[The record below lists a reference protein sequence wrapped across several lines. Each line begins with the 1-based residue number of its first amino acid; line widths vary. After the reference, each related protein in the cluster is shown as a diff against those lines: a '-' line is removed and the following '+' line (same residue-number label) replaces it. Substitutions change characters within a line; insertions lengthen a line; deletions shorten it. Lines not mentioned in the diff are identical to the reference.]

1 MVTLRKKY
9 INSMDQIF
17 RFWLKP
23 KVTIELLDKDNS
35 QKLKQK
41 VNFIFALIAI
51 LFSLQGYCSLDFSAN
66 ADKALKAMYSILS
79 IPAVFLIVK
88 FFYSF
93 LLLIISKL
101 FHGDSTGSQIRT
113 VLAFSMSPF
122 LVFLPYIVFQFFA
135 FLILPNTS
143 IDSSFTL
150 SIEKIFGIVSFC
162 YLIIGLTRVNKFSPG
177 YGLAVAILTPTLI
190 ELLSLLIKS

>member
-1 MVTLRKKY
+1 
-9 INSMDQIF
+9 MDQVF

-23 KVTIELLDKDNS
+23 IRTIELLDKENP
-35 QKLKQK
+35 QEIKQK

-51 LFSLQGYCSLDFSAN
+51 LFCLQGYCSLDFSAN
-66 ADKALKAMYSILS
+66 SDKALKAMYSILT

-93 LLLIISKL
+93 LLFIISKL
-101 FHGDSTGSQIRT
+101 FHGESTSSQIRT

-122 LVFLPYIVFQFFA
+122 LVFLPYNVFQFFV
-135 FLILPNTS
+135 FLLLPNTS

-150 SIEKIFGIVSFC
+150 SIEKIFGIVCFC
-162 YLIIGLTRVNKFSPG
+162 YLIIGLTRVNKFSSG
-177 YGLAVAILTPTLI
+177 YGLAVAILAPTLI